1 MHLKNLHIIEWRDKS
16 IIRIRIRK
24 KKKKDERMMKK
35 EIHTWIINIYLDEI
49 IGSCTQIISY

>member
-16 IIRIRIRK
+16 IIRIRIRE
-24 KKKKDERMMKK
+24 KKKDERMMKK

>member
-16 IIRIRIRK
+16 IIRIRIREK
-24 KKKKDERMMKK
+24 KKNERMMKK

>member
-16 IIRIRIRK
+16 IIRIRIRE